1 MYSLLASLWRWA
13 PLLFRL
19 TQPCQVGNRLV
30 LEEDPLKHNPSH
42 NLGTQEQ
49 KLIEALSANHD
60 SEKKVVP
67 QKGQPIL
74 SEICTVLD
82 CTGRCIPREQPTP
95 PSPLNLSLDITI
107 AICDIPF
114 SLGPKLSLASR
125 SIALCSLQE
134 YPFFTLNAQSAF
146 VILRDR

>member
-1 MYSLLASLWRWA
+1 MHDR
-13 PLLFRL
+13 
-19 TQPCQVGNRLV
+19 
-30 LEEDPLKHNPSH
+30 PSV
-42 NLGTQEQ
+42 
-49 KLIEALSANHD
+49 
-60 SEKKVVP
+60 VVP
-67 QKGQPIL
+67 SMFSTCWTLFSKAF
-74 SEICTVLD
+74 
-82 CTGRCIPREQPTP
+82 PREEQPTP